1 MNYLPPTKVKN
12 LFNHIKIVLTIFKK
26 NTELKNQV
34 ILDEH
39 ERAMTA

>member
-1 MNYLPPTKVKN
+1 MNYFSPIKVKT
-12 LFNHIKIVLTIFKK
+12 LFNHRKIVLTILKK

-39 ERAMTA
+39 ELAMTT